1 MEVAVYQLNPLQI
14 KFVDGH
20 HSNREWVNLYAGYRQ
35 QLLKLEQKVWLLYEP
50 DTFIF
55 SALFYALLSA
65 KKSILLP
72 QNAQGE
78 HLRQVKKMAH
88 ASIGCASIEPDL
100 LSTLEWPEA
109 QVDSIEISAQAEI
122 IFLTS
127 GSTGQAKVIRKYYA
141 QLQIEVETLESTFAA
156 EIHNSVFMS
165 TISHQHIYGLL
176 YKLLWPFSKN
186 HAVVCQAFEYPEHI
200 VAKIEQQHFTKVSL
214 IASPAHLH
222 RLKLDNILLT
232 QKEAI
237 HRIFSSGGPLDA
249 SCNIVLQQ
257 QLSCQLI
264 EVYGSTETGGIAWRK
279 RASETD
285 EIWHTFVGMAVS
297 YQPDSDLLLLQSP
310 YVMESHYAADDRIEL
325 LNHQQFRLLGRADDV
340 VKVEEKRISLD
351 EVRLRLKQHDYIN
364 DAYVLIVGQRRKQ
377 LAAVIELSEEGLQ
390 HRQNLSAHQF
400 NRQFQLYLSQWFE
413 AVTLPKKFRY
423 PLQLPYNAQGK
434 INRLTME
441 SYFE

>member
-1 MEVAVYQLNPLQI
+1 MEVAVYQLDPMQI

-20 HSNREWVNLYAGYRQ
+20 HSNKEWVNLFAGYRQ
-35 QLLKLEQKVWLLYEP
+35 QLLNMEQQVWLLYEP

-55 SALFYALLSA
+55 SALFYALLSTE
-65 KKSILLP
+65 KSILLP

-88 ASIGCASIEPDL
+88 ASIGCGSIEPDIV
-100 LSTLEWPEA
+100 STLDWPEA
-109 QVDSIEISAQAEI
+109 EADIIEISAKAEI

-127 GSTGQAKVIRKYYA
+127 GSTGQAKMIGKYYE
-141 QLQIEVETLESTFAA
+141 QLHIEVETLESTFAD

-176 YKLLWPFSKN
+176 YKLLWPFTKN

-200 VAKIEQQHFTKVSL
+200 VAKIEQQNYIKVNL

-222 RLKLDNILLT
+222 RLKLDNILLA
-232 QKEAI
+232 QKDAI
-237 HRIFSSGGPLDA
+237 HTIFSSGGPLDA
-249 SCNIVLQQ
+249 SCNIALQQ
-257 QLSCQLI
+257 QLTCQLI

-279 RASETD
+279 RASEQD
-285 EIWHTFVGMAVS
+285 EIWCTFVGMSVS

-310 YVMESHYAADDRIEL
+310 YVQQEEYAADDRIEL
-325 LNHQQFRLLGRADDV
+325 LSTQQFRLLGRADDI

-351 EVRLRLKQHDYIN
+351 EVRLRLKQHAFVS
-364 DAYVLIVGQRRKQ
+364 DAYVLIVGQQRKQ

-390 HRQNLSAHQF
+390 RRHSLTPHQF
-400 NRQFQLYLSQWFE
+400 NRQFQVYLSQWFE

-441 SYFE
+441 SYFD